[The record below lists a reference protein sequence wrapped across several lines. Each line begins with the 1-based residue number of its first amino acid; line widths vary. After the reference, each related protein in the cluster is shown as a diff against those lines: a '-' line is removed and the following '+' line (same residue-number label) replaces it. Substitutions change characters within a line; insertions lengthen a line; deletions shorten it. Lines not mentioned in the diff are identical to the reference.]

1 MAVPQYK
8 HPRWLALISFLV
20 VASGTLAAQGN
31 SGTITMTGHVVES
44 ACTFEADMGTSVV
57 ASGTALHVGV
67 SRCSLYRNQSPRA
80 SVTLTATGSS
90 SPVVLI
96 KNGKRVALNQ
106 SEVMGQLERDN
117 SLNHLPDYLDFGTPV
132 VADKAPTG
140 ATQLSRASLNLEV
153 TYK

>member
-67 SRCSLYRNQSPRA
+67 SVSTRVCHLDGHEFFIPSCFNQ
-80 SVTLTATGSS
+80 
-90 SPVVLI
+90 
-96 KNGKRVALNQ
+96 KRQ
-106 SEVMGQLERDN
+106 TCRFE
-117 SLNHLPDYLDFGTPV
+117 PI
-132 VADKAPTG
+132 
-140 ATQLSRASLNLEV
+140 
-153 TYK
+153 